1 MKEGLDPNQ
10 HRIYEGRT
18 RCLTNTG
25 FIKEGLDPNQYT
37 GFMKEGLEPN
47 QHRIYEGRT
56 RS

>member
-25 FIKEGLDPNQYT
+25 F
-37 GFMKEGLEPN
+37 MKEGLEPN

>member
-25 FIKEGLDPNQYT
+25 FMKEGLDPD
-37 GFMKEGLEPN
+37 K
-47 QHRIYEGRT
+47 HRIYEGRT
-56 RS
+56 RA